1 MVENIV
7 KKCFRFIFS
16 ILNFWQQSFNT
27 ILLCFKTIVTGNGK
41 QKDFYRKNVTKI
53 QGVCKPKMTL
63 DSCGKE
69 PRKGWEI

>member
-1 MVENIV
+1 MV
-7 KKCFRFIFS
+7 KKCFRFLFS
-16 ILNFWQQSFNT
+16 ILNFWQQSFNP
-27 ILLCFKTIVTGNGK
+27 ILMGLKTIVTGNEK
-41 QKDFYRKNVTKI
+41 TQKISTEKVTKL